1 MPGVC
6 QRNSICTEIF
16 SNGSSYVPVVI
27 CGCILKFSEAENTLA
42 NFSVPPTLLR
52 LLFLVN

>member
-16 SNGSSYVPVVI
+16 SNGSSYVPAVI